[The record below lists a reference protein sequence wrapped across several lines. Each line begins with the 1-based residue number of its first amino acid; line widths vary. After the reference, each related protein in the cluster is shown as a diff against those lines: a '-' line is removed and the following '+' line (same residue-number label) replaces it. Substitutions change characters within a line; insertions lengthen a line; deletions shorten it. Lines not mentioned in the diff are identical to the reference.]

1 MSMIMNLLRISKQ
14 ELENYIQTPSLFEEK
29 LDVLY
34 ESEDNDDAFLD
45 IDKAWGGI
53 LYLLTGKAFAFG
65 SLEDEVDSLNRIFFS
80 AQFFDEDM
88 DVGYGPAHYLTPEQ
102 VAGIHRKI
110 ASLTEADLKSRYDT
124 EAMNKEEKLYPS
136 LDWNEEIFE
145 YLYSHFQALQSFFAT
160 AASRGEAIHFNRYLL
175 RLNYPAVFHV
185 KPLPHYA
192 PTKRFT

>member
-53 LYLLTGKAFAFG
+53 LYLLTGKAFASG
-65 SLEDEVDSLNRIFFS
+65 SPEDEVDSLNRIFFS

-110 ASLTEADLKSRYDT
+110 ASLTEADLKAHYDP
-124 EAMNKEEKLYPS
+124 EAMSEEEKLYPS
-136 LDWNEEIFE
+136 LDWDEEDFD
-145 YLYSHFQALQSFFAT
+145 YLYFHFQALQSFFAT
-160 AASRGEAIHFNRYLL
+160 AASRGEAIVTFLS
-175 RLNYPAVFHV
+175 
-185 KPLPHYA
+185 
-192 PTKRFT
+192 

>member
-1 MSMIMNLLRISKQ
+1 MIMNLLRISKQ

-53 LYLLTGKAFAFG
+53 LYLLTGKAFASG
-65 SLEDEVDSLNRIFFS
+65 SPEDKVDSLNRIFFS

-88 DVGYGPAHYLTPEQ
+88 DVGYGPAHCLTPEQ
-102 VAGIHRKI
+102 VAGIQRKI
-110 ASLTEADLKSRYDT
+110 ASLTEADLKAHYNP
-124 EAMNKEEKLYPS
+124 EAMCEEEELYPS
-136 LDWNEEIFE
+136 LDWNEEDFE

-160 AASRGEAIHFNRYLL
+160 AASRGEAMITFLS
-175 RLNYPAVFHV
+175 
-185 KPLPHYA
+185 
-192 PTKRFT
+192 

>member
-53 LYLLTGKAFAFG
+53 LYLLTGKAFASG
-65 SLEDEVDSLNRIFFS
+65 SPEDEVDSLNRIFFS

-88 DVGYGPAHYLTPEQ
+88 DVGYGPAHYLTSEQ
-102 VAGIHRKI
+102 VMGIHRKI
-110 ASLTEADLKSRYDT
+110 ASLTEADLKAHYDP
-124 EAMNKEEKLYPS
+124 EAMSEEEELYPS
-136 LDWNEEIFE
+136 LDWDDEDFE

-160 AASRGEAIHFNRYLL
+160 AASRGEAIVTFLS
-175 RLNYPAVFHV
+175 
-185 KPLPHYA
+185 
-192 PTKRFT
+192 

>member
-14 ELENYIQTPSLFEEK
+14 ELESYIDKPDLFLENR
-29 LDVLY
+29 V
-34 ESEDNDDAFLD
+34 DDAYSID

-53 LYLLTGKAFAFG
+53 LYLLTGKAFASG
-65 SLEDEVDSLNRIFFS
+65 SPEDEVDSLNRIFFS

-110 ASLTEADLKSRYDT
+110 ASLTEADLKARYDT
-124 EAMNKEEKLYPS
+124 EAMNEEEELYPS
-136 LDWNEEIFE
+136 LEWNEEDFE

-160 AASRGEAIHFNRYLL
+160 AASRGEAIVTFLS
-175 RLNYPAVFHV
+175 
-185 KPLPHYA
+185 
-192 PTKRFT
+192 

>member
-1 MSMIMNLLRISKQ
+1 MIMNLLRISKQ
-14 ELENYIQTPSLFEEK
+14 ELESYIDKPDLFLENR
-29 LDVLY
+29 V
-34 ESEDNDDAFLD
+34 DDAYSMD

-53 LYLLTGKAFAFG
+53 LYLLTGKAFASG
-65 SLEDEVDSLNRIFFS
+65 SPEDEVDSLNRIFFS

-110 ASLTEADLKSRYDT
+110 ASLTEADLKARYDT
-124 EAMNKEEKLYPS
+124 EAMNEEEKLYPS

-160 AASRGEAIHFNRYLL
+160 AASRGEAIVTFLS
-175 RLNYPAVFHV
+175 
-185 KPLPHYA
+185 
-192 PTKRFT
+192 

>member
-1 MSMIMNLLRISKQ
+1 MGMIMYLLRISKQ
-14 ELENYIQTPSLFEEK
+14 ELESYIDKPELFLENR
-29 LDVLY
+29 V
-34 ESEDNDDAFLD
+34 DDAYSMD

-53 LYLLTGKAFAFG
+53 LYLLTGKAFASG
-65 SLEDEVDSLNRIFFS
+65 SPEDEVDSLNRIFFS

-110 ASLTEADLKSRYDT
+110 ASLTEADLKARYDT
-124 EAMNKEEKLYPS
+124 EAMNEEEKLYPS

-160 AASRGEAIHFNRYLL
+160 AASRGEAIVTFLS
-175 RLNYPAVFHV
+175 
-185 KPLPHYA
+185 
-192 PTKRFT
+192 